1 MNSHTIPY
9 GVLVLRLAL
18 GVMYLAHAYL
28 KIFTYGPTGTAQFF
42 GSVGLPGSLTFTY
55 LVIIAELGGGIL
67 LILGVYARYV
77 ALALLPLLLGATW
90 IHWPNG
96 WLHTVPNGGW
106 EFPMFLIFSSVAL
119 FLLGDGAHALRP
131 AFLKRTTAAQAR

>member
-1 MNSHTIPY
+1 MTSLTMPY
-9 GVLVLRLAL
+9 GTLVLRTAL
-18 GVMYLAHAYL
+18 GVMYLAHAAL
-28 KIFTYGPTGTAQFF
+28 KIFTYTPTGTAQFF
-42 GSVGLPGSLTFTY
+42 ASVGLPGSLAFTY
-55 LVIIAELGGGIL
+55 LVIIAELGGGIM

-77 ALALLPLLLGATW
+77 ALALVPLLLGATW

-106 EFPMFLIFSSVAL
+106 EFPMFLVFSSVAL

-131 AFLKRTTAAQAR
+131 ARR

>member
-1 MNSHTIPY
+1 MTSLTMPY
-9 GVLVLRLAL
+9 GTLVLRTAL
-18 GVMYLAHAYL
+18 GVMYLAHAAL
-28 KIFTYGPTGTAQFF
+28 KIFTYTPTGTAQFF
-42 GSVGLPGSLTFTY
+42 ASVGLPGSLAFTY
-55 LVIIAELGGGIL
+55 LVIIAELGGGIM

-106 EFPMFLIFSSVAL
+106 EFPVFLVFSSVAL

-131 AFLKRTTAAQAR
+131 ARR

>member
-1 MNSHTIPY
+1 MTSLTMPY
-9 GVLVLRLAL
+9 GTLVLRTAL
-18 GVMYLAHAYL
+18 GVMYLAHAAL
-28 KIFTYGPTGTAQFF
+28 KIFTYTPTGTAQFF
-42 GSVGLPGSLTFTY
+42 ASVGLPGSLAFTY
-55 LVIIAELGGGIL
+55 LVIIAELGGGIM

-96 WLHTVPNGGW
+96 WLHTAPNGGW
-106 EFPMFLIFSSVAL
+106 EFPVFLVFSSVAL

-131 AFLKRTTAAQAR
+131 ARR

>member
-1 MNSHTIPY
+1 MTSLTMPY
-9 GVLVLRLAL
+9 GTLVLRAAL
-18 GVMYLAHAYL
+18 GVMYLAHAAL
-28 KIFTYGPTGTAQFF
+28 KIFTYTPTGTAQFF
-42 GSVGLPGSLTFTY
+42 ASVGLPGSLAFTY
-55 LVIIAELGGGIL
+55 LVIIAELGGGIM

-96 WLHTVPNGGW
+96 WLHTAPNGGW
-106 EFPMFLIFSSVAL
+106 EFPVFLVFSSVAL

-131 AFLKRTTAAQAR
+131 ARR

>member
-1 MNSHTIPY
+1 MNSLIMPY
-9 GVLVLRLAL
+9 GALVLRTAL
-18 GVMYLAHAYL
+18 GVMYLAHAAL
-28 KIFTYGPTGTAQFF
+28 KIFTFTPTGTAQFF
-42 GSVGLPGSLTFTY
+42 ASVGLPGSLAFTY

-67 LILGVYARYV
+67 LILGVYARHV
-77 ALALLPLLLGATW
+77 ALALVPLLLGATW

-106 EFPMFLIFSSVAL
+106 EFPMFLVFSSVAL

-131 AFLKRTTAAQAR
+131 ARR

>member
-1 MNSHTIPY
+1 MNSLTIPY
-9 GVLVLRLAL
+9 GALVLRLSL

-28 KIFTYGPTGTAQFF
+28 KMFTYGPTGTAQFF
-42 GSVGLPGSLTFTY
+42 GSVGLPSSLLFTY
-55 LVIIAELGGGIL
+55 LMIIAELGGGIL

-106 EFPMFLIFSSVAL
+106 EFPVFLIFSSVAL
-119 FLLGDGAHALRP
+119 FLLGDGAHALRS
-131 AFLKRTTAAQAR
+131 ASLKRTMAT